1 MVVSLRKVWR
11 EIRKTL
17 LLQCTISVV
26 HLFCAINYWF
36 LSIYY
41 GDKNE
46 SSRRF
51 EARLR

>member
-11 EIRKTL
+11 EIRKIL
-17 LLQCTISVV
+17 LLQCTINVV
-26 HLFCAINYWF
+26 HVFNVVNYWF

-46 SSRRF
+46 SSRCF